1 MGTIV
6 AQDSNTMEKP
16 VFSTWDVIKLIA
28 QIGTL
33 IWFASSLSGKVD
45 GLTTTVNTLDES
57 AKDLTKS
64 VNVIV
69 RQGDNFEFR
78 LRALEAKKR

>member
-1 MGTIV
+1 MDTIV
-6 AQDSNTMEKP
+6 AQDSSMEKA

-45 GLTTTVNTLDES
+45 GLTTTVHTLDES

-64 VNVIV
+64 VNAIV

-78 LRALEAKKR
+78 IRALEAKKR

>member
-1 MGTIV
+1 MDTIV
-6 AQDSNTMEKP
+6 AQDSSMEKA

-45 GLTTTVNTLDES
+45 GLTTTVHTLDES

-64 VNVIV
+64 VNNIV

-78 LRALEAKKR
+78 IRALEAKKR